1 MEVKVLFFARSRE
14 LAGASEAK
22 VEVPADATTATFLE
36 ELYSKV
42 RWGTFNATKD
52 SIAIIG

>member
-14 LAGASEAK
+14 LAGSSEANI
-22 VEVPADATTATFLE
+22 EIPSDATTATFLE

-42 RWGTFNATKD
+42 KRR
-52 SIAIIG
+52 